1 VSVQSPGVRS
11 TTVPQ
16 GFTEFCLSTHSVG
29 RGKHTQSP
37 RTSDQAESCSRPL
50 RRRAAMI
57 ARPARVRIRNRK
69 PWVLALRRLFGWKVR
84 LLTTDSTIMLSEGT
98 RTAPGRH
105 GSRRGRR
112 RWIGDESVPAERAAR
127 NDCCQASTRYVLAGW
142 RVKPGK
148 ACPRKLSSTPPTD
161 CSARP
166 TGTVCPRT
174 PISAFCNLS
183 SADRQG
189 VHPVHHGKH
198 DRLWSC
204 PAGSEEH
211 ATRRY
216 CGGSSV
222 LRTHGQGKRPHGTI
236 RDLSESRT
244 MPKVAHRLWINM
256 WTMGPYRGSFR
267 GGG

>member
-1 VSVQSPGVRS
+1 MGPRPAPVVRLEG
-11 TTVPQ
+11 P
-16 GFTEFCLSTHSVG
+16 LTHHRLHNHAVG
-29 RGKHTQSP
+29 RNSYSSRTPWESS
-37 RTSDQAESCSRPL
+37 RTSPL
-50 RRRAAMI
+50 DRRRVG
-57 ARPARVRIRNRK
+57 PCRK
-69 PWVLALRRLFGWKVR
+69 GSTER
-84 LLTTDSTIMLSEGT
+84 LLSSVHTVRAGGLEGQT
-98 RTAPGRH
+98 R
-105 GSRRGRR
+105 
-112 RWIGDESVPAERAAR
+112 E
-127 NDCCQASTRYVLAGW
+127 VL
-142 RVKPGK
+142 
-148 ACPRKLSSTPPTD
+148 PRKLSSTSPTD

-166 TGTVCPRT
+166 TWTVCPRT